1 MKRTLIFIGIGIL
14 AFVVLGIGL
23 IYAIG
28 QNTPTEDPIQGE
40 SRTFPELIGTSLL
53 LEQTSIPSTLSGDFK
68 LIVVSYDDTQQPDV
82 DGWLPAL
89 EALNQEFP
97 RLAGYYVPMLP
108 KSAADSSFFIIG
120 GMAAVAKNDTDRAR
134 TIVVFTNVDAFNQLV
149 DVPHTD
155 AIQLFLLDG
164 DQKIIWQGS
173 GIYNEETRDD
183 LRAELEAAS

>member
-1 MKRTLIFIGIGIL
+1 MKRTFLFIGIGIL
-14 AFVVLGIGL
+14 ALVIIGGAI

-28 QNTPTEDPIQGE
+28 QNTPAEDPVQRE

-53 LEQTSIPSTLSGDFK
+53 LEQVSVPSALTGDFK
-68 LIVVSYDDTQQPDV
+68 LIVVSYDSAQQPDV
-82 DGWLPAL
+82 DEWLPAL
-89 EALNQEFP
+89 EDLNDDFP
-97 RLAGYYVPMLP
+97 QLAGYYVPMLP

-120 GMAAVAKNDTDRAR
+120 GMAAVADNDTDRAR

-149 DVPHTD
+149 DVPNKD

-173 GIYNEETRDD
+173 GIYNEKTLDD
-183 LRAELEAAS
+183 LRAKLQDVS